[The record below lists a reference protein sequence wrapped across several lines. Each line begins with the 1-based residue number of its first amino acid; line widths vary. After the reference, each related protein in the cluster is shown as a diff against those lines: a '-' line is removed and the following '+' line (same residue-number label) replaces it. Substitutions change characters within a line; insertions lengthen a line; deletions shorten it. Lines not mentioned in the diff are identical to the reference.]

1 MLYEIH
7 MIKNYP
13 PTNLNRDE
21 TGAPK
26 TSMFGGV
33 QRGRISSQCLKRS
46 WRTAAMFREAFGEEH
61 LGIRTR
67 QLPERVTYELRRR
80 GVQEDYLQE
89 LLPKLSAFGNKKGK
103 ENEEGNYTKQIVFYA
118 PQDITA
124 VADAVE
130 EALKDCKDLK
140 AVKALK
146 GKELESLKKLVTDVK
161 ERPVTV
167 DIALFG
173 RMVTSDAFADVSAAM
188 QVAHA
193 ISTNKVV
200 MESDFFTAM
209 DDLLREETMEESGSG
224 MMGDL
229 DYDSSCYY
237 LYASLD
243 TDALRD
249 NLKYAENPD
258 ALVQKAIPALLRTMA
273 LTNPSGKQNSFAGHV
288 LPSAMLIECKQEK
301 VPVSLVNAFVK
312 PVQSNANGDLVKNSI
327 ASLVQEADQISRS
340 FGLPVEKRLWF
351 CAERYR
357 DIAPE
362 NSVQCKTFVELVEQ
376 AEQALK

>member
-21 TGAPK
+21 MGAPK
-26 TSMFGGV
+26 TGMFGGAL
-33 QRGRISSQCLKRS
+33 RGRISSQCFKRS
-46 WRTAAMFREAFGEEH
+46 WRTSELFRSEIGAED

-67 QLPERVTYELRRR
+67 QLPQLVAEELRRR
-80 GVQEDYLQE
+80 SVQEEYLTE
-89 LLPKLSAFGNKKGK
+89 LLPKLSAFGNKDGK
-103 ENEEGNYTKQIVFYA
+103 ENKKGNYTAQMVFYA
-118 PQDITA
+118 PQDIAA

-130 EALKDCKDLK
+130 RRLADCAALKD
-140 AVKALK
+140 VKAIK
-146 GKELESLKKLVTDVK
+146 GKELQDMVTGADI
-161 ERPVTV
+161 RPVTL

-173 RMVTSDAFADVSAAM
+173 RMVTSNAFADVEAAM

-200 MESDFFTAM
+200 MESDYFTAM
-209 DDLLREETMEESGSG
+209 DDLLRGDTMEESGSG
-224 MMGDL
+224 MIGDI

-243 TDALRD
+243 TDALRS
-249 NLKYAENPD
+249 NLQYADNPD
-258 ALVQKAIPALLRTMA
+258 ALVRKAVPALLRTMA

-288 LPSAMLIECKQEK
+288 LPSAMLIECKQTK
-301 VPVSLVNAFVK
+301 IPVSLVNAFTE
-312 PVQSNANGDLVKNSI
+312 PVQPNRQGDLVKNSI
-327 ASLVQEADQISRS
+327 ARLAEEANQTGRA

-351 CAERYR
+351 CVDRYQE
-357 DIAPE
+357 IAPE
-362 NSVQCKTFVELVEQ
+362 NAAVCKTFAELVEQ